1 VACRPVFADFGEYRG
16 KSGPFFGDSPTFQSS
31 LYQVP
36 DITGNFT
43 GQNASHLAQNPYNA
57 PSTRA
62 DPSQGVSAF
71 HCNKTEELMVSI
83 RLSRAGAKKRP
94 FYHLVVTDSR
104 NRRDGRYIERIGFF
118 NPVGLEHEENLRIDL
133 ERVDYWIDQGAQPSD
148 RVASLIK
155 KHRKAAAAN

>member
-1 VACRPVFADFGEYRG
+1 
-16 KSGPFFGDSPTFQSS
+16 
-31 LYQVP
+31 
-36 DITGNFT
+36 
-43 GQNASHLAQNPYNA
+43 
-57 PSTRA
+57 
-62 DPSQGVSAF
+62 
-71 HCNKTEELMVSI
+71 MVSI

-104 NRRDGRYIERIGFF
+104 NRRDGRYIERIGYF

-133 ERVDYWIDQGAQPSD
+133 ERVDYWVGQGAKPSD